1 MLSERE
7 RAIKNVLMGYL
18 GSAAGAAGSGE
29 VVNDVDTI
37 HLQMAQRRMS
47 VNRRRMVIFVVLYA
61 LVVVTAVAVMTLT
74 AKNFS
79 ELIWVGAGTFNA
91 VNAAIHYAE
100 YQRKKMAFAVLE
112 VLEQNQE

>member
-7 RAIKNVLMGYL
+7 QAIKNVLMGYL

-29 VVNDVDTI
+29 VVNGVDTI
-37 HLQMAQRRMS
+37 LQMAQRRMS

-61 LVVVTAVAVMTLT
+61 LVVMTAVAVMTLT
-74 AKNFS
+74 VKDFS
-79 ELIWVGAGTFNA
+79 VLIWVGAGTFNA

-100 YQRKKMAFAVLE
+100 YHRKKMAFAVLE
-112 VLEQNQE
+112 VLEQN